1 MTTLEYPIS
10 GFIRRGERLP
20 DAVCHRSGRRCRAG
34 PVRSERMKPEVWYDD
49 IVMGDFIEDL
59 IGDIEYN
66 MKFVE
71 TSNSYFEQL
80 SIEKFALEQLLQA
93 IRRGRGLPPEA
104 IVARFVQDMNDS
116 ACETDNERNNF
127 VFSIARDAAQ
137 SVLDGLYFVDP

>member
-1 MTTLEYPIS
+1 
-10 GFIRRGERLP
+10 
-20 DAVCHRSGRRCRAG
+20 
-34 PVRSERMKPEVWYDD
+34 MKPEIWYDD

-104 IVARFVQDMNDS
+104 IVARFVQSMNDS
-116 ACETDNERNNF
+116 ACETDNEHNNF

-137 SVLDGLYFVDP
+137 SVLDGLYFVDL